1 MKAVVV
7 IFLFIGFGLLI
18 GLIAFHGLERVVAAL
33 ASSRWGLFA
42 LCIFHLLPML
52 AAGNCW
58 RRLIPGPTR
67 PSFWTAFTLQWVGG
81 SVNSL
86 LPVAQVGGDFVRAR
100 LLTLRDVSSSIA
112 GASVIVDL
120 TIAVGAQIIFSS
132 AGILMLT
139 QYEELD
145 NTTFAVGIGVVILGI
160 LITGFTI
167 AQRTGLFYKLTNII
181 EKIVKVGDWTA
192 ITGGARALDEGIQS
206 IYRRHR
212 DLIIAAFWRI
222 FGVIVGSGQIMI
234 GLHFLGHPVGVIET
248 LILEGMIHAVRIVA
262 FMIPAAIGVQEGGL
276 VLVGMIVGIGPDTS
290 LALSLLIRARSI
302 VVGIPALIYWQLVES
317 RRLIAGFNEGAKAS
331 ADTGNSNGS

>member
-1 MKAVVV
+1 M
-7 IFLFIGFGLLI
+7 
-18 GLIAFHGLERVVAAL
+18 
-33 ASSRWGLFA
+33 
-42 LCIFHLLPML
+42 
-52 AAGNCW
+52 
-58 RRLIPGPTR
+58 
-67 PSFWTAFTLQWVGG
+67 
-81 SVNSL
+81 NSL

-132 AGILMLT
+132 AGILMLI

-160 LITGFTI
+160 LITGFII

-192 ITGGARALDEGIQS
+192 ITGGARALDDGIQS

-234 GLHFLGHPVGVIET
+234 GLHFLGHPVGLIEA
-248 LILEGMIHAVRIVA
+248 LILEGVMHAVRIAA

-331 ADTGNSNGS
+331 ADTGNSNDS

>member
-52 AAGNCW
+52 AAANCW
-58 RRLIPGPTR
+58 RRLIPGTTR

-120 TIAVGAQIIFSS
+120 TIAVGVQIIFSS

-234 GLHFLGHPVGVIET
+234 GLHFLGHPVGLIEA
-248 LILEGMIHAVRIVA
+248 LILEGMMHAVRIAA

-317 RRLIAGFNEGAKAS
+317 RRLIAGFTEGAKAS
-331 ADTGNSNGS
+331 ADTGNSNDS

>member
-52 AAGNCW
+52 AAANCW
-58 RRLIPGPTR
+58 RRLIPGTTR

-132 AGILMLT
+132 AGILMLI

-160 LITGFTI
+160 LITGFII

-192 ITGGARALDEGIQS
+192 ITGGARALDDGIQS

-234 GLHFLGHPVGVIET
+234 GLHFLGHPVGLIEA
-248 LILEGMIHAVRIVA
+248 LILEGVMHAVRIAA

-331 ADTGNSNGS
+331 ADTGNSNDS